1 MLTQI
6 ITLIVKITAILTF
19 LTGIYLLADNF
30 FFINQ
35 YLEKSQEVP
44 LLYIANLSLPFIIS
58 VILWGF
64 SSQTANILKPNIQDS
79 KPLNENTLEEIQSVA
94 FSIVGLI
101 LIVFTASKLVSWFIW
116 ASKFNPD
123 LHSSA
128 QYLGLTITVLI
139 NVVLGFWLLLGAKGI
154 TGLIYKF
161 RYAGHK

>member
-6 ITLIVKITAILTF
+6 IALIVKIIAILTF

-58 VILWGF
+58 IVLWVF

-79 KPLNENTLEEIQSVA
+79 KPLSENTLEEIQSVA

-101 LIVFTASKLVSWFIW
+101 LIVFTAAKIVSWFIW
-116 ASKFNPD
+116 VSKFNPE
-123 LHSSA
+123 LHSGA

-139 NVVLGFWLLLGAKGI
+139 NVILGFWLLFGAKGI
-154 TGLIYKF
+154 TGLIYKL
-161 RYAGHK
+161 RYAGLK